1 MSGRR
6 SSILSIEGIAR
17 LVTTNLV
24 EMYEL
29 FDMRRKHARSIEEAQ
44 DFQYRLEN
52 AFRNIEDKL
61 KELKSEI

>member
-1 MSGRR
+1 MT
-6 SSILSIEGIAR
+6 A
-17 LVTTNLV
+17 NLV

-44 DFQYRLEN
+44 DFQNRLEN